1 MRIAAIC
8 ESGYMGTFRVE
19 IAVGHPRGG
28 DLHPV
33 SALVDTGA
41 THSMMPESLLT
52 ALRLTP
58 LRRRGFRIANGSRA
72 VYGVG
77 EAPFSIQGQVQT
89 CPVIFGPEDKY
100 LLGAATLEN
109 FDLVVDPSTPNPRLI
124 PLEELDL

>member
-1 MRIAAIC
+1 
-8 ESGYMGTFRVE
+8 MGTFRVE
-19 IAVGHPRGG
+19 IGVGHPLGG

-41 THSMMPESLLT
+41 THSMMPASLLI
-52 ALRLTP
+52 ALRLAP

-72 VYGVG
+72 EYGVG
-77 EAPFSIQGQVQT
+77 EARFNIEGQEQT

-100 LLGAATLEN
+100 LLGATTLEN
-109 FDLVVDPSTPNPRLI
+109 FDLVVDPTTPDPRLI